1 MFNILHTLYIDLL
14 KLLCIGGLEMIS
26 NKMKTLVSN
35 SSTIRAMFEEGKR
48 LSEIYGEENVFD
60 YSIGNPNV
68 EPPESVKKVITD
80 ILNEENPNLVHGYMN
95 NSGYEDVRDA
105 ISAFLN
111 KKYNLLLSKDNL
123 IMTCGAAGGLNI
135 ILKSILNPD
144 EEVIS
149 FSPFFGEYKNYVENF
164 NGKLVTV
171 PTNTETFEPD
181 LKALDAAITEKTKA
195 LIINN
200 PNNPTGVI
208 YSNEVLQGLA
218 DLLNKKQSELNTS
231 IYLISDEPY
240 REIIYDNIEVP
251 CLLKYYDNT
260 FIGYSYS
267 KSLSL
272 PGERIGYVVANSSM
286 NDFEEMMSSLNIAN
300 RILGFV
306 NAPSLFQR
314 VIAKTLDAKVDI
326 DIYKRNRDLLY
337 NHLISLGFTC
347 IKPQGAFYLF
357 PKSPIEDD
365 KKFCEDAK
373 QFNLLL
379 VPGSAFG
386 CPGHVRLSYC
396 ISYEK
401 IKKSLAAFDK
411 LATLYNLK

>member
-1 MFNILHTLYIDLL
+1 
-14 KLLCIGGLEMIS
+14 
-26 NKMKTLVSN
+26 MKSLVANN
-35 SSTIRAMFEEGKR
+35 SIIRAMFEEGKR

-68 EPPESVKKVITD
+68 EPPSKVKEVIFE
-80 ILNEENPNLVHGYMN
+80 ILNEETPNLVHGYMN
-95 NSGYEDVRDA
+95 NSGYDDVRTN
-105 ISAFLN
+105 ISDFIN
-111 KKYNLLLSKDNL
+111 QKHNLQLSKDN
-123 IMTCGAAGGLNI
+123 IVMTCGAAGGLNI

-144 EEVIS
+144 DEVIT
-149 FSPFFGEYKNYVENF
+149 FSPYFGEYGNYVKNF
-164 NGKLVTV
+164 DGKLVTC

-181 LKALDAAITEKTKA
+181 LKALSEVITPRTKA

-208 YSNEVLQGLA
+208 YSEKIIKDLA
-218 DLLNKKQSELNTS
+218 TLLNNKQEEFNTS

-240 REIIYDNIEVP
+240 REIVYDDIEVP
-251 CLLKYYDNT
+251 CILKYYDNT

-286 NDFEEMMSSLNIAN
+286 ADFTDMMASLNIAT

-314 VIAKTLDAKVDI
+314 VIAKSLDAEVDVN
-326 DIYKRNRDLLY
+326 IYKKNRDLLY

-347 IKPQGAFYLF
+347 VKPQGAFYLF
-357 PKSPIEDD
+357 PKSPIDDD

-379 VPGSAFG
+379 VPGSSFG
-386 CPGHVRLSYC
+386 CPGHVRLAYC
-396 ISYEK
+396 TSYEK
-401 IKKSLAAFDK
+401 IEKSLPAFDK
-411 LATLYNLK
+411 LASLYNLK

>member
-1 MFNILHTLYIDLL
+1 
-14 KLLCIGGLEMIS
+14 MIS
-26 NKMKTLVSN
+26 TKMKLLVSN

-48 LSEIYGEENVFD
+48 LSGIYGEENVFD

-68 EPPESVKKVITD
+68 DPPESIKKVIHE
-80 ILNEENPNLVHGYMN
+80 ILNEETPNLVHGYMN

-105 ISAFLN
+105 ISSF
-111 KKYNLLLSKDNL
+111 LSKKHDLTLSRNN
-123 IMTCGAAGGLNI
+123 IVMTCGAAGGLNI

-144 EEVIS
+144 DEVIT
-149 FSPFFGEYKNYVENF
+149 FSPYFGEYANYVQNF
-164 NGKLVTV
+164 NGKLVIC
-171 PTNTETFEPD
+171 PTDTETFEPD
-181 LKALDAAITEKTKA
+181 LKALSEVITSKTKA

-200 PNNPTGVI
+200 PNNPTGVV
-208 YSNEVLQGLA
+208 YSKEVIQELSN
-218 DLLNKKQSELNTS
+218 LLNKKQKELNIT

-240 REIIYDNIEVP
+240 REIVYDDIEVP

-272 PGERIGYVVANSSM
+272 PGERIGYVVM
-286 NDFEEMMSSLNIAN
+286 NTLMDGFEEMTSALNIAN

-314 VIAKTLDAKVDI
+314 VIAKSLGAEVDVS
-326 DIYKRNRDLLY
+326 IYKRNRDLLY

-347 IKPQGAFYLF
+347 VKPQGAFYLF

-365 KKFCEDAK
+365 KKFCADAK

-401 IKKSLAAFDK
+401 IENSLQAFNKLAA
-411 LATLYNLK
+411 LYNL

>member
-1 MFNILHTLYIDLL
+1 
-14 KLLCIGGLEMIS
+14 MIS
-26 NKMKTLVSN
+26 NKMKSLVSN

-68 EPPESVKKVITD
+68 EPPESIKKVISE
-80 ILNEENPNLVHGYMN
+80 ILNEETPNLVHGYMN

-105 ISAFLN
+105 ISTFLN
-111 KKYNLLLSKDNL
+111 KKHDLTLSRNN
-123 IMTCGAAGGLNI
+123 IVMTCGAAGGLNI

-144 EEVIS
+144 DEVIT
-149 FSPFFGEYKNYVENF
+149 FAPYFGEYNNYVQNF
-164 NGKLVTV
+164 NGKLVIS
-171 PTNTETFEPD
+171 PTDTETFEPD
-181 LKALDAAITEKTKA
+181 LKALSEVITSKTKA

-200 PNNPTGVI
+200 PNNPTGVV
-208 YSNEVLQGLA
+208 YSKEVIQDLA
-218 DLLNKKQSELNTS
+218 NLLNKKQKELNTT

-240 REIIYDNIEVP
+240 REIVYDDIEVP

-272 PGERIGYVVANSSM
+272 PGERIGYVVINTLM
-286 NDFEEMMSSLNIAN
+286 DGFEEMTSALNIAN

-314 VIAKTLDAKVDI
+314 VIAKSLGAEVDVS
-326 DIYKRNRDLLY
+326 IYKKNRDLLY

-347 IKPQGAFYLF
+347 VKPQGAFYLF

-365 KKFCEDAK
+365 KKFCADAK

-386 CPGHVRLSYC
+386 CPGHVRLAYC

-401 IKKSLAAFDK
+401 IKIHYKHLISLQHFITVNRIK
-411 LATLYNLK
+411 N

>member
-1 MFNILHTLYIDLL
+1 
-14 KLLCIGGLEMIS
+14 MIS
-26 NKMKTLVSN
+26 NKMKSLVSN
-35 SSTIRAMFEEGKR
+35 SSIIRAMFEEGKR
-48 LSEIYGEENVFD
+48 LSEIYGEKNVFD

-68 EPPESVKKVITD
+68 EPPESIKKVISE
-80 ILNEENPNLVHGYMN
+80 ILNEEKPNYVHGYMN
-95 NSGYEDVRDA
+95 NAGYEDVRDD

-111 KKYNLLLSKDNL
+111 KKHDLDLSRNN
-123 IMTCGAAGGLNI
+123 IVMTCGAAGGLNI

-144 EEVIS
+144 DEVIT
-149 FSPFFGEYKNYVENF
+149 FAPYFGEYNNYVQNF
-164 NGKLVTV
+164 NGKLVIS

-181 LKALDAAITEKTKA
+181 LKALSSVITSSTKA
-195 LIINN
+195 LIVNN
-200 PNNPTGVI
+200 PNNPTGVV
-208 YSNEVLQGLA
+208 YSKEVIQALA
-218 DLLNKKQSELNTS
+218 NLLIEKQKELNTT

-240 REIIYDNIEVP
+240 REIVYDNIEVP
-251 CLLKYYDNT
+251 CLLKYYPNT

-272 PGERIGYVVANSSM
+272 PGERIGYVVINTSM
-286 NDFEEMMSSLNIAN
+286 DGFEEMASALNIAN

-314 VIAKTLDAKVDI
+314 VIAKSLGAEVDVS
-326 DIYKRNRDLLY
+326 IYEKNRDLLY

-347 IKPQGAFYLF
+347 VKPQGAFYLF

-365 KKFCEDAK
+365 VKFCADAK

-379 VPGSAFG
+379 VPGSSFG
-386 CPGHVRLSYC
+386 CPGHVRLAYC

-401 IKKSLAAFDK
+401 IEKSLQAFDK
-411 LATLYNLK
+411 LAKLYNLK

>member
-1 MFNILHTLYIDLL
+1 
-14 KLLCIGGLEMIS
+14 MIS
-26 NKMKTLVSN
+26 NKMKSLVANN
-35 SSTIRAMFEEGKR
+35 SIIRAMFEEGKR

-68 EPPESVKKVITD
+68 EPPSKVKEVIFE
-80 ILNEENPNLVHGYMN
+80 ILNEETPNLVHGYMN
-95 NSGYEDVRDA
+95 NSGYDDVRTN
-105 ISAFLN
+105 ISNFIN
-111 KKYNLLLSKDNL
+111 RKHNLTLSKDN
-123 IMTCGAAGGLNI
+123 IVMTCGAAGGLNI

-144 EEVIS
+144 DEVIT
-149 FSPFFGEYKNYVENF
+149 FSPYFGEYGNYVKNF
-164 NGKLVTV
+164 DGKLVTC

-181 LKALDAAITEKTKA
+181 LKALSEVITPRTKA

-208 YSNEVLQGLA
+208 YSEKIIKDLA
-218 DLLNKKQSELNTS
+218 TLLNNKQEEFNTS

-240 REIIYDNIEVP
+240 REIVYDDIEVP
-251 CLLKYYDNT
+251 CILKYYDNT

-286 NDFEEMMSSLNIAN
+286 ADFTDMMASLNIAT

-314 VIAKTLDAKVDI
+314 VIAKSLDAEVDVN
-326 DIYKRNRDLLY
+326 IYKKNRDLLY

-347 IKPQGAFYLF
+347 VKPQGAFYLF
-357 PKSPIEDD
+357 PKSPIDDD
-365 KKFCEDAK
+365 KKFCEDAR

-379 VPGSAFG
+379 VPGSSFG
-386 CPGHVRLSYC
+386 CPGHVRLAYC
-396 ISYEK
+396 TSYEK
-401 IKKSLAAFDK
+401 IEKSLPAFDK
-411 LATLYNLK
+411 LASLYNLK

>member
-1 MFNILHTLYIDLL
+1 
-14 KLLCIGGLEMIS
+14 MIS
-26 NKMKTLVSN
+26 NKMKSLVANN
-35 SSTIRAMFEEGKR
+35 SIIRAMFEEGKR

-68 EPPESVKKVITD
+68 EPPSKVKEVIFE
-80 ILNEENPNLVHGYMN
+80 ILNEETPNLVHGYMN
-95 NSGYEDVRDA
+95 NSGYDDVRTN
-105 ISAFLN
+105 ISNFINRKHDLT
-111 KKYNLLLSKDNL
+111 LSKDN
-123 IMTCGAAGGLNI
+123 IVMTCGAAGGLNI

-144 EEVIS
+144 DEVIT
-149 FSPFFGEYKNYVENF
+149 FSPYFGEYGNYVRNF
-164 NGKLVTV
+164 DGKLVTC

-181 LKALDAAITEKTKA
+181 LKALSEVITSRTKA

-208 YSNEVLQGLA
+208 YSEKVIKDLA
-218 DLLNKKQSELNTS
+218 MLLNNKQEEFNTS

-240 REIIYDNIEVP
+240 REIVYDDIEVP
-251 CLLKYYDNT
+251 CILKYYNNT

-286 NDFEEMMSSLNIAN
+286 ADFTNMMASLNIAT

-314 VIAKTLDAKVDI
+314 VIAKSLDAEVDVN
-326 DIYKRNRDLLY
+326 IYKKNRDLLY

-347 IKPQGAFYLF
+347 VKPQGAFYLF
-357 PKSPIEDD
+357 PKSPIADD

-379 VPGSAFG
+379 VPGSSFG
-386 CPGHVRLSYC
+386 CPGHVRLAYC
-396 ISYEK
+396 TSYEK
-401 IKKSLAAFDK
+401 IKKSLPAFDK
-411 LATLYNLK
+411 LASLYNLK